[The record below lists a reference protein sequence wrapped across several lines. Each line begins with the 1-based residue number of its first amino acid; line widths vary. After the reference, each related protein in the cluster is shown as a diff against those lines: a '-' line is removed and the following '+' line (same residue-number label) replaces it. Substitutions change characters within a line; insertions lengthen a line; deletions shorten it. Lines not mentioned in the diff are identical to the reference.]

1 VEVGDEAAQAMGLAA
16 AALDGLGR
24 RPEDL
29 RIVLVENL
37 LTGVDASPARW
48 RVIFKARH
56 LLPAHEGKIGK
67 GGELVIEVDT
77 ATGESHQARGGD

>member
-1 VEVGDEAAQAMGLAA
+1 MSLAG
-16 AALDGLGR
+16 AALGGLGW

-37 LTGVDASPARW
+37 LSGPDASPARW
-48 RVIFKARH
+48 RVTFKDRH
-56 LLPAHEGKIGK
+56 LIPASAGKIGK

-77 ATGESHQARGGD
+77 ATGEAHQGRGGD